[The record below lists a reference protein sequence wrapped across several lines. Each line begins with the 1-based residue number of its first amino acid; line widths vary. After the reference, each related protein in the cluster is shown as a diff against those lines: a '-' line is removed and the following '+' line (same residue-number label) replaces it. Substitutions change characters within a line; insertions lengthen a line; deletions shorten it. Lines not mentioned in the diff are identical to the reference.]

1 MNSDKIGVLLGYY
14 YKIVPQFMNIKH
26 TISFKLRSFGK
37 THDRFQIRLRVTFNG
52 SRYDVVTGC
61 VLCDRNAWD
70 DENELV
76 KDSYVGQ
83 KGETARSMNERI
95 RSMRDQMKE
104 AIKYFEAN
112 EIIPDVDMLQD
123 KFKEKMGRLEPA
135 KHPRQPHK
143 RTGTTTSVGMLK
155 VFDEFLA
162 DCGTKNAW
170 SEGTYGKM
178 RSLKVDLREFRK
190 NLKFSD
196 LNEKTLTAFVVY
208 LRDEKKL
215 NTPRKPKGE
224 REKYDQEDVTGL
236 KNTTI
241 FKKLGYLRWFLNWAT
256 EKGYNEQL
264 AFRTF
269 HPTLKTTQA
278 KVIYLTEEELKRILA
293 LDLSSVKKLEPIRD
307 IFIFCCFSGL
317 RFSDAQAL
325 CWSDVKADH
334 LEVTTIKTADSVQIE
349 INDVT
354 RKLLDKYKGIP
365 MKANRVLPQYT
376 NQAMN
381 RELKTLCKM
390 AGIDE
395 PIRIT
400 TYKGST
406 REDKVFPK
414 WELVGSHTGRKT
426 FIVQALSRGIPPNI
440 VMKWTGHSD
449 YKAMKPYIDI
459 VDSIKASEMAK
470 MNFLDD

>member
-1 MNSDKIGVLLGYY
+1 MGYDFNRT
-14 YKIVPQFMNIKH
+14 PFFMDIKN
-26 TISFKLRSFGK
+26 TISFKLRSYGIK
-37 THDRFQIRLRVTFNG
+37 GNKYQIRLRITFNG
-52 SRYDVVTGC
+52 FRHDVVTGC
-61 VLCDRNAWD
+61 VLWDRDAWD
-70 DENELV
+70 DKNELV
-76 KDSYVGQ
+76 KDGYIGL

-104 AIKYFEAN
+104 TIKYFEAN
-112 EIIPDVDMLQD
+112 EIIPDVDMLQA
-123 KFKEKMGRLEPA
+123 KFEERMRRLEPA
-135 KHPRQPHK
+135 KPPRQPRK
-143 RTGTTTSVGMLK
+143 KADSVAAAGMLK
-155 VFDEFLA
+155 VFDEFLE

-196 LNEKTLTAFVVY
+196 LNEKTLTAFVMY

-215 NTPRKPKGE
+215 NTPRKPKGG
-224 REKYDQEDVTGL
+224 REEYDQEDVTGL
-236 KNTTI
+236 KNSTI

-256 EKGYNEQL
+256 EKGYNKQL

-278 KVIYLTEEELKRILA
+278 KVIYLTKEELKSILA
-293 LDLSSVKKLEPIRD
+293 LDLTPVKKLEPIRD

-325 CWSDVKADH
+325 CWSDVKDDH

-354 RKLLDKYKGIP
+354 RKLLDKYRGIP
-365 MKANRVLPQYT
+365 MKDNRVLPQYT

-381 RELKTLCKM
+381 RELKTLCQM

-400 TYKGST
+400 TYKGSA
-406 REDKVFPK
+406 REDEVFPK

-459 VDSIKASEMAK
+459 VDSIKASEMSK